1 MLVFDK
7 RQRKFVSGRGFI
19 DFLNANKD
27 TISNVAGVVGN
38 VANAAASTAN
48 AAKQIY
54 NVVKARKDKTGGR
67 LTDRS
72 IGVLNNLIN

>member
-7 RQRKFVSGRGFI
+7 TQRRFVSGRGFI
-19 DFLNANKD
+19 D

-38 VANAAASTAN
+38 VANAAASTVN

-54 NVVKARKDKTGGR
+54 NVVKARKDKTTQK
-67 LTDRS
+67 LTQRS
-72 IGVLNNLIN
+72 IGVLNDLIN

>member
-19 DFLNANKD
+19 DFINANKD

-38 VANAAASTAN
+38 VENAAASTAN

-54 NVVKARKDKTGGR
+54 NVVKTRKSKTGGR
-67 LTDRS
+67 LTERS
-72 IGVLNNLIN
+72 IGVLNNLIK

>member
-7 RQRKFVSGRGFI
+7 RQRKLVSGRGFI

-54 NVVKARKDKTGGR
+54 NVVKDRKRKKGGG
-67 LTDRS
+67 LSEKS
-72 IGVLNNLIN
+72 IEVINNLIN